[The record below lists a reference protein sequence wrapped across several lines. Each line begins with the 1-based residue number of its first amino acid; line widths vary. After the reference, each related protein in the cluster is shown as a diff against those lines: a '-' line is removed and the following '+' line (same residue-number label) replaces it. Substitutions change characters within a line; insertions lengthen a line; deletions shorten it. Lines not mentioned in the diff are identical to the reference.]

1 MDQNLLSLIYPHW
14 REEAA
19 HWSAALARAQ
29 ELYDPQQADPAQR
42 LDSLGYRLELAPLS
56 VPGATV
62 YGRIDKEER
71 VVYLDLEA
79 LDTLLERTQGWG
91 EGELD
96 LASASTLIWAH
107 ELYHALERRPRAYSE
122 LAAQLFALL
131 SLGYDPQTLRLQL
144 EAEG

>member
-42 LDSLGYRLELAPLS
+42 LESLGYRLELAPLS

-91 EGELD
+91 EVSL
-96 LASASTLIWAH
+96 TF
-107 ELYHALERRPRAYSE
+107 LYAGPAFFEN
-122 LAAQLFALL
+122 
-131 SLGYDPQTLRLQL
+131 SLVTINIPGVIAKIHKAVRQSIKKK
-144 EAEG
+144 